1 MKYIIIILSLFINAC
16 SDDSSSGGGSSSC
29 NSCQSG
35 ALETHFDTF
44 DGDGT
49 CSTEELNELNCTNSV
64 SINSTT
70 CDVLYF
76 VDTTFGGFQFKI
88 SGTGMSGITTGEDTE
103 LFGTD
108 FSLSMNE
115 STYDENAYIFV
126 GFSTSAQT
134 ISAGCGILFSIDAAN
149 CSNFEF
155 EEVIFSDPNGD
166 EFEVCPN

>member
-44 DGDGT
+44 EGDV
-49 CSTEELNELNCTNSV
+49 CSTEELNQLNCINSV

-70 CDVLYF
+70 CDILYF
-76 VDTTFGGFQFKI
+76 VDTAIAGFQFDI
-88 SGTGMSGITTGEDTE
+88 SGTGMNGVIIGPDTE

-108 FSLSMNE
+108 FSLSMSPNE
-115 STYDENAYIFV
+115 VDENTYRFL
-126 GFSTSAQT
+126 GFSGTGQN
-134 ISAGCGILFSIDAAN
+134 IPAGCGILFSIDAAN

-155 EEVIFSDPNGD
+155 EEVIFSDPNAD